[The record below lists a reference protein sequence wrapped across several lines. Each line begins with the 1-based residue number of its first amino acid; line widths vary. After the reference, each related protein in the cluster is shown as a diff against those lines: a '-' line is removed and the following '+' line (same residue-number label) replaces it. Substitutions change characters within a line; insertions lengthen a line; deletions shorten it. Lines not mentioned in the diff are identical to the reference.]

1 MHSATEAEA
10 KQKADEEEKE
20 KVAAEEQNKNVASE
34 EALKMAAAEQAEKEK
49 ANDEQAAA
57 GFVTHNI
64 AVFRTC
70 SCNFYS
76 FLFFTGLNI
85 VDSLLHF

>member
-70 SCNFYS
+70 SCNFYFS
-76 FLFFTGLNI
+76 FFIFYWLKH
-85 VDSLLHF
+85 S

>member
-1 MHSATEAEA
+1 
-10 KQKADEEEKE
+10 
-20 KVAAEEQNKNVASE
+20 
-34 EALKMAAAEQAEKEK
+34 MAGAEQAEKEK

-70 SCNFYS
+70 SCNFYFS
-76 FLFFTGLNI
+76 FFIFYWLKH
-85 VDSLLHF
+85 S